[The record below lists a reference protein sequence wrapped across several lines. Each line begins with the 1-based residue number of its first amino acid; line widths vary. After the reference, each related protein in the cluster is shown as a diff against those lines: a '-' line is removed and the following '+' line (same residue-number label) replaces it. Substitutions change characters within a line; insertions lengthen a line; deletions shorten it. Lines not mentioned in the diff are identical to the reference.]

1 MSSRNANKRR
11 KVKGLSSKSSE
22 DTVVDFELEL
32 ENSEIMNKLVTE
44 FAKVATTLEKMVKE
58 RQHFT
63 SGLVERNG
71 GQGFRELYNYQPRC
85 NIV

>member
-44 FAKVATTLEKMVKE
+44 FAKVAPALEKMVKE
-58 RQHFT
+58 R
-63 SGLVERNG
+63 
-71 GQGFRELYNYQPRC
+71 
-85 NIV
+85 

>member
-58 RQHFT
+58 RQPFT
-63 SGLVERNG
+63 SGLLGLLKSCITISRDCL
-71 GQGFRELYNYQPRC
+71 QAM
-85 NIV
+85 